1 MTEPK
6 PITPRAY
13 LAALPAARRAVVSA
27 VRDLVRKNLP
37 KGYAETVRS
46 GMLSYEIPLARYP
59 KTYNKLPLM
68 YAALAAQKNYCALYL
83 MSVYSDPVEAK
94 RLEDGFRKAGKK
106 LDIGKSCVRFRTL
119 DDLALDA
126 IGRAI
131 AGTSVETFIER
142 YEATRKRKT

>member
-1 MTEPK
+1 MIQP
-6 PITPRAY
+6 TPTTPDEY
-13 LAALPAARRAVVSA
+13 LAALPAERRAVVA
-27 VRDLVRKNLP
+27 AIRDLVLKNLP
-37 KGYAETVRS
+37 KGLVETVRS
-46 GMLSYEIPLARYP
+46 GMLSYEIPLERYP
-59 KTYNKLPLM
+59 KTYNKLPLT

-83 MSVYSDPVEAK
+83 MSVYSDPAEAK

-106 LDIGKSCVRFRTL
+106 LDIGKSCVRFRKL

-142 YEATRKRKT
+142 YEATRRK

>member
-1 MTEPK
+1 VKSISPT
-6 PITPRAY
+6 TPSEY
-13 LAALPAARRAVVSA
+13 LAALPADRRAVVAA
-27 VRDLVRKNLP
+27 VRDLVLENLP
-37 KGYAETVRS
+37 KGCVETVRS
-46 GMLSYEIPLARYP
+46 GMLSYEIPLERYP

-68 YAALAAQKNYCALYL
+68 YAALAAQKNYYALYL
-83 MSVYSDPVEAK
+83 MSVYSDPAEAK

-106 LDIGKSCVRFRTL
+106 LDIGKSCVRFRKL

-142 YEATRKRKT
+142 YEASRNR